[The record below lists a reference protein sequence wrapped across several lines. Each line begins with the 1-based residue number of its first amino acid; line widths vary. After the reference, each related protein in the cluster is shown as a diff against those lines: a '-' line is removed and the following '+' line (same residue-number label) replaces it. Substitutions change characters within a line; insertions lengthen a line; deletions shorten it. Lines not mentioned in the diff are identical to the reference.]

1 MMSWILLIL
10 LLFNIAIFVYR
21 RILSPFHKKFDVCID
36 KLGLPIVSFESNNNK
51 FNFLIDTGSNLSHL
65 KIGVAEK
72 MKSRPI
78 TKGCQTVIT
87 TGNGIVKQHGY
98 YIVELKSKHYTFN
111 QEFEVMDLEDT
122 FRDWGVNVDGILGVD
137 FLMANGYKLNFNTL
151 SMYI

>member
-1 MMSWILLIL
+1 MFWIVLTLLLI
-10 LLFNIAIFVYR
+10 NIGIFLYR
-21 RILSPFHKKFDVCID
+21 RVFSPFHKKFDACID
-36 KLGLPIVSFESNNNK
+36 TLGLPIVSFESNNQK
-51 FNFLIDTGSNLSHL
+51 FNFLVDTGSNLSHL

-87 TGNGIVKQHGY
+87 TGNGVVKQHGY
-98 YIVELKSKHYTFN
+98 YIVELKSKYYTFN

-137 FLMANGYKLNFNTL
+137 FLMATGYKLNFNTL
-151 SMYI
+151 TMYL